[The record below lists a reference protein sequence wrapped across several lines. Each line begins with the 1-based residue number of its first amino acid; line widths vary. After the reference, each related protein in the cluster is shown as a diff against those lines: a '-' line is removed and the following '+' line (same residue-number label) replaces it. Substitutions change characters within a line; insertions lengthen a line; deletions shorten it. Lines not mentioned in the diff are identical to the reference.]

1 VAHRYVLNI
10 DYHKRH
16 WLAESALL
24 RRLLG
29 ILCLSRIILILAA
42 ESQIGWIEVL
52 VRTTLLAGLLA
63 AVSAFRVVAAPIPIL
78 GLVALALASTLI
90 LATSPSAVLLLWGGL
105 DFLFLHV

>member
-1 VAHRYVLNI
+1 MAHRYVLNI

-63 AVSAFRVVAAPIPIL
+63 GL
-78 GLVALALASTLI
+78 GWAELAG
-90 LATSPSAVLLLWGGL
+90 LLSLRSWL
-105 DFLFLHV
+105 SC